1 MIGDRP
7 GFDNEGGEG
16 VTRRTSNL
24 TATLRRLAPCFRAQR
39 CLETP
44 REHNESTMRD
54 EARRIAVNI
63 ARQLIKFAPGTSP
76 TACDLLAQ
84 HAVRAY
90 PLPRAGLAANQRRLK
105 RTEAL
110 AGAGELTHRG
120 CWSGFPRSPQ
130 SWTPKTVPGLTDRRC
145 LGGNIGCSRWLKRLK
160 NAPCVCVFR
169 QMAKVWGAMAFG
181 QHFGLVIRR

>member
-1 MIGDRP
+1 VLEGVIGDRP

-16 VTRRTSNL
+16 VTRRTSSL

-90 PLPRAGLAANQRRLK
+90 PLPRAGLAADQRRLK

-110 AGAGELTHRG
+110 AGAGELTRKG
-120 CWSGFPRSPQ
+120 CWSRFPVVH
-130 SWTPKTVPGLTDRRC
+130 KAG
-145 LGGNIGCSRWLKRLK
+145 RLK
-160 NAPCVCVFR
+160 PFR
-169 QMAKVWGAMAFG
+169 V
-181 QHFGLVIRR
+181 